1 MRKGSRKATALEA
14 LAHAE
19 RDPDL
24 WRVRSLMSQEWRMYM
39 VLGSEGREEW
49 AGGTKA
55 QWENALA

>member
-1 MRKGSRKATALEA
+1 MEA

-19 RDPDL
+19 RAPDL